1 MSISGKASMAL
12 MRMVKPGK
20 GSFSDLGKLREKA
33 RRENEGFTFS
43 YPRSGKAHYRL
54 AEGTPRECLIID
66 PVKRRNSGK
75 AILYIYGGV
84 TNNWKTQRRMAVG
97 LAADSG
103 TQVWYPVYPSMSE
116 SPAAGTVEYITGIYR
131 RMTEH
136 YDPSKIIINGVSM
149 GGMFALQLV
158 NALNTICRDLPM
170 PGLIVAHSPAGWPV
184 REEDW
189 DLFRKYE
196 ASDPMFSEGDIR
208 MTLRLV
214 PEGDNDRYLCPEL
227 GDFRNAPPTYLYYGE
242 EMIAGSAPLYER
254 AFERCDSSGNL
265 HVTITKNMMHS
276 YSCMPVF
283 PESRKSYNEILRL
296 IDNL

>member
-43 YPRSGKAHYRL
+43 YPRSGKTHYKL

-66 PVKRRNSGK
+66 PVKKRNSGK

-116 SPAAGTVEYITGIYR
+116 SPA
-131 RMTEH
+131 
-136 YDPSKIIINGVSM
+136 
-149 GGMFALQLV
+149 
-158 NALNTICRDLPM
+158 
-170 PGLIVAHSPAGWPV
+170 GWPV

-196 ASDPMFSEGDIR
+196 ASDPMFS
-208 MTLRLV
+208 
-214 PEGDNDRYLCPEL
+214 EGDNDRYLCPEL

-283 PESRKSYNEILRL
+283 PESRKSYNEVLRL